1 MTGHE
6 IESAVSRNDRLWLGL
21 RNGSTKPVPVA
32 TDHVIAAT
40 GYRVDLQRLRFID
53 KGLLDCVR
61 TVGAM
66 PFLSTDF
73 ESSVPGL
80 YFTGLAAAGS
90 FGPLMRFMYGT
101 EFAAQRISQHIGA
114 SVQTT

>member
-1 MTGHE
+1 
-6 IESAVSRNDRLWLGL
+6 
-21 RNGSTKPVPVA
+21 
-32 TDHVIAAT
+32 
-40 GYRVDLQRLRFID
+40 
-53 KGLLDCVR
+53 
-61 TVGAM
+61 M